1 MSAAVGRGAA
11 CGVAER
17 VGDGGGI
24 WESCKSFVGKM
35 NPGPYSEDDVVDTD
49 GESIG
54 TSSLIPEEEPLGIKL
69 GGGGVWRRS
78 SEKVSQNF
86 LPLELR
92 IACCLK
98 LLDKPLSVEGVDE
111 ESAIISS
118 SGISPRDSCV
128 GPNVGDER
136 AVAEAWRE
144 GAFVGS
150 GPISLSRTWRTT
162 SASLLTSVSMG
173 ALSSA
178 RAALIRAK
186 PFGFGCFV
194 LVQETQCERMKFKES
209 DIAYQHIT
217 SPSHYPS
224 DDTSLSVSTRCNR
237 KIVSVL

>member
-1 MSAAVGRGAA
+1 
-11 CGVAER
+11 
-17 VGDGGGI
+17 
-24 WESCKSFVGKM
+24 M
-35 NPGPYSEDDVVDTD
+35 NPGPYNEDDVVDSD

-54 TSSLIPEEEPLGIKL
+54 TSSLIPEEEPLGIKP
-69 GGGGVWRRS
+69 GGGVWRRS

-98 LLDKPLSVEGVDE
+98 LLDKPLSVDGVDE

-128 GPNVGDER
+128 GPKVGDEK
-136 AVAEAWRE
+136 AAAGAWRE
-144 GAFVGS
+144 GGLICS

-162 SASLLTSVSMG
+162 SASLLTSVSIG

-186 PFGFGCFV
+186 PFGFGCFISAEEP
-194 LVQETQCERMKFKES
+194 Q
-209 DIAYQHIT
+209 
-217 SPSHYPS
+217 
-224 DDTSLSVSTRCNR
+224 
-237 KIVSVL
+237 